1 MSIMNKVSEILSAN
15 PGVSWNDLVR
25 NRLQLAVAAPHGTL
39 PDLWD
44 RWLTAQGFTTGSL
57 QDKLARYWTSN
68 SVPQAERNYFYL
80 GVRAFFSATVPGA
93 PSIGTATGGNAQ
105 ATVTFTAPGSN
116 GGSAITGYRVTS
128 SPGGIT
134 ATGAGSPIVVTGLT
148 NGTAY
153 TFTVQAQN
161 AIGFSAASAASNSVT
176 PASATFSLTNR
187 SIASAGGVGNGFT
200 FFRNGTLTER
210 INDVN
215 GTSVS
220 GQWVATGA
228 TATIGDGYE
237 VVPTIGTGSFAGGV
251 VSGTAYALSTDR
263 QIMLLGTGS
272 FTAIIRVIGGGA
284 TVAGPATITIT

>member
-1 MSIMNKVSEILSAN
+1 MNKVSEILSAN
-15 PGVSWNDLVR
+15 PGISWNDLVR

-57 QDKLARYWTSN
+57 QDKLARYWVSN
-68 SVPQAERNYFYL
+68 SIPQEQRNYFYL

-93 PSIGTATGGNAQ
+93 PSIGTATRGNAQ

-128 SPGGIT
+128 SPGGFT

-153 TFTVQAQN
+153 TFTVAAQN
-161 AIGFSAASAASNSVT
+161 AIGFSAESAASNSVT
-176 PASATFSLTNR
+176 PAAATFSLTNR
-187 SIASAGGVGNGFT
+187 TIASAGGVGNGLGFN
-200 FFRNGTLTER
+200 RNGTLVER
-210 INDVN
+210 INDLY
-215 GTSVS
+215 GAAIS

-237 VVPTIGTGSFAGGV
+237 VVPTIISGSFIGGAVNGGVYPITGFVQIMLSGTGSFSIIVRV
-251 VSGTAYALSTDR
+251 V
-263 QIMLLGTGS
+263 
-272 FTAIIRVIGGGA
+272 GGGA